1 MKREAVVAGA
11 VPRGGRRSRVD
22 GGLPAAGRELI
33 ADACEP
39 GARPAAAAPRP
50 ERTALPAAPGERGR
64 GRKRSAPTLADTATP
79 REYGRSAGAR
89 PAARRSLRTPAV
101 LAWLRLLRV
110 WHKVSR
116 ATSEPL
122 RRAGLTPGQF
132 AVLATVG
139 GAEGMAQQRLAGS
152 LAVTQGN
159 VCQLVDR
166 LERVGL
172 LERRQEGR
180 TNRLFLTPKGRA
192 LFEEVV
198 TAHEALVAAQF
209 AALSHEQQVQ
219 LHHLLRELDRSLDG
233 YGGMPPARSVPA
245 AGVQPAQTAD

>member
-1 MKREAVVAGA
+1 MSVQREG
-11 VPRGGRRSRVD
+11 
-22 GGLPAAGRELI
+22 
-33 ADACEP
+33 
-39 GARPAAAAPRP
+39 AAAVA
-50 ERTALPAAPGERGR
+50 
-64 GRKRSAPTLADTATP
+64 
-79 REYGRSAGAR
+79 AGAR
-89 PAARRSLRTPAV
+89 GRRALRTPGV

-166 LERVGL
+166 LERAGL
-172 LERRQEGR
+172 LERRPEGR
-180 TNRLFLTPKGRA
+180 TNRLFLTPRGRA

-209 AALSHEQQVQ
+209 AALSREQQVQ

-233 YGGMPPARSVPA
+233 CGGMPPARSVPA
-245 AGVQPAQTAD
+245 AGVQPAQTVDRGAH